1 MMYKQ
6 CLIGV
11 FSSIILT
18 FSIQASEL
26 AEIDLESSSY
36 PYEVD
41 SKLLAS
47 FEFSNGNVVNFGAM
61 PEMDEMYIEE
71 IVNNDDEIFVMEH
84 LHGNILDKYLQ
95 ITPQGTAVPQQ
106 LLDFEAEAHAS
117 EDILAKSIDQHSDGA
132 LILAQGQEELWQD
145 AAKRKIAR
153 TEALSQRNVVD
164 VMTETVYVDLDSL
177 GIRVN
182 AQRNPGGQGSCNNS
196 TGYLYFQEHHCNRSG
211 SHGSGSSQT
220 HCDYPMHGGIQRT
233 STRGMRS
240 TYSRVAN
247 CGPGDAAIVHS
258 KKNLGFFDVQKT
270 WFLGVNQARGYET
283 WAGKYSIRKTRR
295 VNVLKVTPG
304 GYVRGWTKF
313 TRNSK

>member
-1 MMYKQ
+1 MYKQ
-6 CLIGV
+6 WFNGF

-26 AEIDLESSSY
+26 AEIDLESSSH

-41 SKLLAS
+41 SKVLVS
-47 FEFSNGNVVNFGAM
+47 FEFSNGNVVNFGAL

-71 IVNNDDEIFVMEH
+71 IVNNDDEVFVMEH
-84 LHGNILDKYLQ
+84 LHGTILDKYLQ

-106 LLDFEAEAHAS
+106 LLDFEAEEYVLDA
-117 EDILAKSIDQHSDGA
+117 DVLKSIDQHNDGA
-132 LILAQGQEELWQD
+132 LLLREGQEELWKD
-145 AAKRKIAR
+145 AAKRNLAR
-153 TEALSQRNVVD
+153 TQALAQRNVVD
-164 VMTETVYVDLDSL
+164 AMTETVYVDLDAL
-177 GIRVN
+177 GINVK

-247 CGPGDAAIVHS
+247 CAPGDAAIVHS
-258 KKNLGFFDVQKT
+258 KKTLGFFDVQKT

-283 WAGKYSIRKTRR
+283 WAGKNSIRKTRR